1 MGLASAVKR
10 HPVAWLEDASNHCAR
25 SGGDGSTAAQRI
37 GGPAAILAGM
47 RIGLLGLGLIG
58 GSVARALRDSS
69 ASEPAEPWSVAA
81 WTPTGRGLVAALED
95 GVIDQVAA
103 SPEEAIAGADLVILA
118 GPALDSLAQ
127 LDELAGP
134 WRQDLAPDAVI
145 TDVASTKEA
154 IVLRATALGLRF
166 VGGHPMA
173 GSDTSGYEASSA
185 DLFADR
191 PWVVVPTSD
200 VVAVERVE
208 RLAMACRALPVR
220 LGAAEHDRAVAG
232 ISHLPLVVAAAL
244 VEAVAGDGTAGP
256 SVDWPTAA
264 NLAATGW
271 RDTTRL
277 ARGDA
282 TMGASIVA
290 TNAPALAARVRDL
303 MTALEGWLAE
313 LERPGGPDVE
323 EIADRLRSAR
333 KRLEAT
339 LK

>member
-1 MGLASAVKR
+1 
-10 HPVAWLEDASNHCAR
+10 
-25 SGGDGSTAAQRI
+25 
-37 GGPAAILAGM
+37 M

-58 GSVARALRDSS
+58 GSVARALRDPS
-69 ASEPAEPWSVAA
+69 ASDPSEPWSIAA
-81 WTPTGRGLVAALED
+81 WTPTGRGLVTALED

-103 SPEEAIAGADLVILA
+103 SPEEAIDGADLVILA
-118 GPALDSLAQ
+118 GPALDNLAQ

-134 WRQDLAPDAVI
+134 WHGVLAPDAVV
-145 TDVASTKEA
+145 TDVASTKEV

-173 GSDTSGYEASSA
+173 GSDTSGYDASSA
-185 DLFADR
+185 DLFVDR
-191 PWVVVPTSD
+191 PWVVVPTAD
-200 VVAVERVE
+200 AAAVERVE
-208 RLAMACRALPVR
+208 RLALACRARPIR

-244 VEAVAGDGTAGP
+244 VEAVAGDGTASP
-256 SVDWPTAA
+256 PADWPTAA

-303 MTALEGWLAE
+303 MATLEGWLAE
-313 LERPGGPDVE
+313 LERAGGPDSDA
-323 EIADRLRSAR
+323 IADRLRSAR
-333 KRLEAT
+333 KRLDAT
-339 LK
+339 RR